1 MAEILPEVDTSA
13 RIKVIGVGGGGNSA
27 VNRMIEAQ
35 MRGVEFVAIN
45 TDAQALMHS
54 NAPHKIH
61 IGRETTRGLGAGADP
76 EVGRRAAQES
86 EKEINEAVKGADMV
100 FITLGEGGGTGS
112 GGAPLVA
119 AAAHEAG
126 ALVVAI
132 VTKPF
137 SFEGQRRKRSAETGI
152 AELKK
157 NVDTLIIIPNDRL
170 LQMID
175 RKTSLMDAFS
185 IVDLVL
191 QQGVKGISDLITV
204 HGLINLDF
212 ADVKAIMSDAGS
224 ALMGIG
230 SARGENRA
238 AEAAKQA
245 IDSPLL
251 ETNIDGAKGVLI
263 NITGGRNMTMLEID
277 EAAKIITDAVAPDA
291 NIIFGAVLDEELED
305 DIKITVVAT
314 GFEQL
319 RRELK
324 VEAPKPVPVE
334 EPKGEK
340 PSPYGIYRPAI
351 RKPLINDQYQAVLPG
366 AAATPQEE
374 PQDRGYNFGA
384 HHYTAPA
391 EIEPEREAPRY
402 ESARDESSEPEK
414 APAEDHGFD
423 LEHDYVDS
431 QSRSFSQMPDFEEVP
446 QRTAPRP
453 HQTYQP
459 LSDLGIDDDDL
470 DVPAFIR
477 KKVR

>member
-1 MAEILPEVDTSA
+1 
-13 RIKVIGVGGGGNSA
+13 
-27 VNRMIEAQ
+27 
-35 MRGVEFVAIN
+35 
-45 TDAQALMHS
+45 
-54 NAPHKIH
+54 
-61 IGRETTRGLGAGADP
+61 
-76 EVGRRAAQES
+76 
-86 EKEINEAVKGADMV
+86 
-100 FITLGEGGGTGS
+100 
-112 GGAPLVA
+112 LVA

-157 NVDTLIIIPNDRL
+157 NVDTLIVIPNDRL

-185 IVDLVL
+185 IVDHVL

-263 NITGGRNMTMLEID
+263 NITGGKNMTMLEID

-291 NIIFGAVLDEELED
+291 NIIFGAVLDDDLED

-314 GFEQL
+314 GFEPH
-319 RRELK
+319 RREQII
-324 VEAPKPVPVE
+324 VEPPKPTPVE
-334 EPKGEK
+334 EPKREEL
-340 PSPYGIYRPAI
+340 SPYGNYRPTI
-351 RKPLINDQYQAVLPG
+351 RKPLITDQYEAVLPG
-366 AAATPQEE
+366 AAPATQYG
-374 PQDRGYNFGA
+374 QR
-384 HHYTAPA
+384 YTAPA
-391 EIEPEREAPRY
+391 EIEPEQET
-402 ESARDESSEPEK
+402 

-423 LEHDYVDS
+423 LNHDYAET
-431 QSRSFSQMPDFEEVP
+431 QPRSFSHMPDFEEVP
-446 QRTAPRP
+446 PQPASRP
-453 HQTYQP
+453 HQGYQP

-477 KKVR
+477 KKVE